1 MNLSTAPNGN
11 TMFLPIRDNYWSRR
25 VYVSFYAHEFGYNLD
40 KWCFYG
46 GARCNGYA
54 MRVSRE

>member
-40 KWCFYG
+40 KWCFYD
-46 GARCNGYA
+46 GARCNG
-54 MRVSRE
+54 